1 MKTIGI
7 DLDNTIVQYD
17 QVIYDCAVQRGFIP
31 AQTPP
36 NKTIIR
42 DILRSLGREA
52 DWTDIQ
58 GYVYGEGMK
67 YARPF
72 PGIIPFLKSLS
83 SCGFYPCII
92 SHRTQYPYSGGD
104 TNLHQ
109 TAMDW
114 LVQKRITGFPDAP
127 IPGCRIFFECTKE
140 KKYERI
146 KTEMC
151 HFFID
156 DLIEFLIGDLFPLDV
171 IRVLF
176 DPFDN
181 YPDNPEYLRMRSWD
195 VALQV
200 FQRA

>member
-1 MKTIGI
+1 LKVIGI

-17 QVIYDCAVQRGFIP
+17 QVIYDCAVKRGLVP
-31 AQTPP
+31 AGIFPS
-36 NKTIIR
+36 KTAIR
-42 DILRSLGREA
+42 DMLRFLGKEE

-58 GYVYGEGMK
+58 GYVYGEGMQ

-72 PGIIPFLKSLS
+72 PGVIPFLRSLPGH
-83 SCGFYPCII
+83 GFCPVII
-92 SHRTQYPYSGGD
+92 SHRTMYPYSGGD
-104 TNLHQ
+104 TNLHE
-109 TAMDW
+109 TALKW
-114 LVQKRITGFPDAP
+114 LVQERITGFPGAP
-127 IPGCRIFFECTKE
+127 IPRSRIFFECTKE

-176 DPFDN
+176 DPFDKH
-181 YPDNPEYLRMRSWD
+181 PDNPEYLRMRSWD
-195 VALQV
+195 VGLQV
-200 FQRA
+200 FQ